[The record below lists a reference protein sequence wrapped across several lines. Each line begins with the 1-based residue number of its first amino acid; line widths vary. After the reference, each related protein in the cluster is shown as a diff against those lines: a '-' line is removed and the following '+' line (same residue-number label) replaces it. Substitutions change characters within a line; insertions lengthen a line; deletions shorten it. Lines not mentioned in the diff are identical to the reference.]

1 MNNEK
6 LDKLRAASAGENS
19 YLCSMGDLCQM
30 PSVSCHRAAWVLVTE
45 NSFDQKSMELH
56 HSEHS

>member
-30 PSVSCHRAAWVLVTE
+30 PSLLSQ
-45 NSFDQKSMELH
+45 SSMGPCYRELI
-56 HSEHS
+56 